1 MLRLADIRKN
11 YKVAGEDVPALKG
24 VSVNF
29 RANEFVSILGPSGCG
44 KTTLLNIIGGLDKY
58 TSGDLVING
67 RSTKSFGDREWDVY
81 RNHRIGF
88 VFQSYNLIPHQTVLG
103 NVELALTIAG
113 VSKAE
118 RRARAKAVLEKVGL
132 GEHLNKRPN
141 QLSGGQC
148 QRVAIARALVNDPE
162 ILLADE
168 PTGAL
173 DTKTSVQIMNL
184 MKEIAGERLVI
195 MVTHNPELAQ
205 QYSTRIISLLDGQM
219 IYDTDPYSDEEEEA
233 ECRARAEKEAAE
245 AAADGGKKKRKE
257 RAKMGFATAFALSG
271 RNLIAKKGRT
281 IMVGIA
287 GSIGIIGVAI
297 VLAFSSGIQGYIAS
311 MQNDMLSG
319 YPLYVSQN
327 AVDYSQ
333 LLSLT
338 MNMLED
344 EDKSY
349 YESNKIYLNHMVETL
364 TQLGGTQITNNITQD
379 YIDYVE
385 KMPEEYYEAI
395 RYSYGINFA
404 NNIYTDYVYDEEG
417 TLDADGNP
425 IENGTISVT
434 GIRAIYASV
443 LGEIEEYASYASMI
457 SSIGTF
463 SELPDSEDY
472 IMSQYDLL
480 YGSYPEQGDKNSLVL
495 VLNSDSELTD
505 LMLAQFGYVSAREF
519 VNYAFSYVG
528 EENGEYNEFYQPD
541 KPHMED
547 PYDYSDFV
555 GENAKKFY
563 WYPND
568 VVYDKNNAGLT
579 ASYTYNA
586 YADDFTEEEKSQA
599 VELNVACILR
609 PKDDVMY
616 GSLSGGLY
624 YTKALSEYVHEIET
638 NLDTMSQVVK
648 DANAATDSEGNLLDE
663 SDRYISNVT
672 YKYYYYYDAEDDTT
686 GDIKRNIKR
695 EVEEGFGSYA
705 SSSAA
710 SSGLSMISSMYSRE
724 EFIQM
729 VNASIDQFLTES
741 GLDPNDYQYRFSTL
755 MNYLTSMIYGTS
767 DKVVYLSELGGLTL
781 PSRITFYISDFDS
794 KDDVTAYL
802 DEWNDGKDEVDQIT
816 YTDTVGVIMEMVGM
830 LITMITVALIVFT
843 SIALVVSTVMR
854 GIITVVS
861 VVERIKEIGVIRAM
875 GGRKRDVKNLFMAET
890 FIIGL
895 LAGLIGI
902 VVTYILSVIANIII
916 GTITGIGTLA
926 ALPAWQAVIMVALS
940 VLLTLI
946 SGLIPAAKAAKQDP
960 VVALRTE

>member
-1 MLRLADIRKN
+1 MLRLTDIRKN

-616 GSLSGGLY
+616 GSLSSGLY

-638 NLDTMSQVVK
+638 NPDTMSQVVK

-672 YKYYYYYDAEDDTT
+672 YKYYYYYDAEDDTA

-843 SIALVVSTVMR
+843 SIALVVSTVMI

>member
-1 MLRLADIRKN
+1 
-11 YKVAGEDVPALKG
+11 
-24 VSVNF
+24 
-29 RANEFVSILGPSGCG
+29 
-44 KTTLLNIIGGLDKY
+44 
-58 TSGDLVING
+58 
-67 RSTKSFGDREWDVY
+67 
-81 RNHRIGF
+81 
-88 VFQSYNLIPHQTVLG
+88 
-103 NVELALTIAG
+103 
-113 VSKAE
+113 
-118 RRARAKAVLEKVGL
+118 
-132 GEHLNKRPN
+132 
-141 QLSGGQC
+141 
-148 QRVAIARALVNDPE
+148 
-162 ILLADE
+162 
-168 PTGAL
+168 
-173 DTKTSVQIMNL
+173 
-184 MKEIAGERLVI
+184 
-195 MVTHNPELAQ
+195 
-205 QYSTRIISLLDGQM
+205 
-219 IYDTDPYSDEEEEA
+219 
-233 ECRARAEKEAAE
+233 
-245 AAADGGKKKRKE
+245 
-257 RAKMGFATAFALSG
+257 
-271 RNLIAKKGRT
+271 
-281 IMVGIA
+281 
-287 GSIGIIGVAI
+287 
-297 VLAFSSGIQGYIAS
+297 
-311 MQNDMLSG
+311 
-319 YPLYVSQN
+319 
-327 AVDYSQ
+327 
-333 LLSLT
+333 
-338 MNMLED
+338 
-344 EDKSY
+344 
-349 YESNKIYLNHMVETL
+349 
-364 TQLGGTQITNNITQD
+364 
-379 YIDYVE
+379 
-385 KMPEEYYEAI
+385 MPEEYYEAI

-417 TLDADGNP
+417 TLDAAGNP
-425 IENGTISVT
+425 VENGTISVT

-638 NLDTMSQVVK
+638 NPDTMSQVVK
-648 DANAATDSEGNLLDE
+648 DANAVTDSEGNLLDE

-672 YKYYYYYDAEDDTT
+672 YKYYYYYDAEDDTA

-695 EVEEGFGSYA
+695 EAEEGFGSYA

-729 VNASIDQFLTES
+729 VNASIDQFLTER

-843 SIALVVSTVMR
+843 SIALVVSTVMI

>member
-1 MLRLADIRKN
+1 M
-11 YKVAGEDVPALKG
+11 
-24 VSVNF
+24 
-29 RANEFVSILGPSGCG
+29 
-44 KTTLLNIIGGLDKY
+44 
-58 TSGDLVING
+58 
-67 RSTKSFGDREWDVY
+67 
-81 RNHRIGF
+81 
-88 VFQSYNLIPHQTVLG
+88 
-103 NVELALTIAG
+103 
-113 VSKAE
+113 
-118 RRARAKAVLEKVGL
+118 
-132 GEHLNKRPN
+132 
-141 QLSGGQC
+141 
-148 QRVAIARALVNDPE
+148 
-162 ILLADE
+162 
-168 PTGAL
+168 
-173 DTKTSVQIMNL
+173 
-184 MKEIAGERLVI
+184 
-195 MVTHNPELAQ
+195 
-205 QYSTRIISLLDGQM
+205 
-219 IYDTDPYSDEEEEA
+219 
-233 ECRARAEKEAAE
+233 
-245 AAADGGKKKRKE
+245 
-257 RAKMGFATAFALSG
+257 
-271 RNLIAKKGRT
+271 
-281 IMVGIA
+281 
-287 GSIGIIGVAI
+287 
-297 VLAFSSGIQGYIAS
+297 
-311 MQNDMLSG
+311 
-319 YPLYVSQN
+319 
-327 AVDYSQ
+327 
-333 LLSLT
+333 
-338 MNMLED
+338 
-344 EDKSY
+344 
-349 YESNKIYLNHMVETL
+349 
-364 TQLGGTQITNNITQD
+364 
-379 YIDYVE
+379 
-385 KMPEEYYEAI
+385 
-395 RYSYGINFA
+395 
-404 NNIYTDYVYDEEG
+404 
-417 TLDADGNP
+417 
-425 IENGTISVT
+425 
-434 GIRAIYASV
+434 
-443 LGEIEEYASYASMI
+443 
-457 SSIGTF
+457 
-463 SELPDSEDY
+463 
-472 IMSQYDLL
+472 
-480 YGSYPEQGDKNSLVL
+480 
-495 VLNSDSELTD
+495 
-505 LMLAQFGYVSAREF
+505 
-519 VNYAFSYVG
+519 
-528 EENGEYNEFYQPD
+528 
-541 KPHMED
+541 
-547 PYDYSDFV
+547 
-555 GENAKKFY
+555 
-563 WYPND
+563 
-568 VVYDKNNAGLT
+568 
-579 ASYTYNA
+579 
-586 YADDFTEEEKSQA
+586 
-599 VELNVACILR
+599 ELNVACILR

-638 NLDTMSQVVK
+638 NPDTMSQVVK

-672 YKYYYYYDAEDDTT
+672 YKYYYYYDAEDDTA

-767 DKVVYLSELGGLTL
+767 DRVVYLSELGGLTL

-843 SIALVVSTVMR
+843 SIALVVSTVMI

>member
-1 MLRLADIRKN
+1 
-11 YKVAGEDVPALKG
+11 
-24 VSVNF
+24 
-29 RANEFVSILGPSGCG
+29 
-44 KTTLLNIIGGLDKY
+44 
-58 TSGDLVING
+58 
-67 RSTKSFGDREWDVY
+67 
-81 RNHRIGF
+81 
-88 VFQSYNLIPHQTVLG
+88 
-103 NVELALTIAG
+103 
-113 VSKAE
+113 
-118 RRARAKAVLEKVGL
+118 
-132 GEHLNKRPN
+132 
-141 QLSGGQC
+141 
-148 QRVAIARALVNDPE
+148 
-162 ILLADE
+162 
-168 PTGAL
+168 
-173 DTKTSVQIMNL
+173 
-184 MKEIAGERLVI
+184 
-195 MVTHNPELAQ
+195 
-205 QYSTRIISLLDGQM
+205 
-219 IYDTDPYSDEEEEA
+219 
-233 ECRARAEKEAAE
+233 
-245 AAADGGKKKRKE
+245 
-257 RAKMGFATAFALSG
+257 MGFATAFALSG

-425 IENGTISVT
+425 IENVTISVT

-480 YGSYPEQGDKNSLVL
+480 YGSYPEQGRQ
-495 VLNSDSELTD
+495 ELARARAQFGQRAD
-505 LMLAQFGYVSAREF
+505 RSQLAQFGYVSAREF

-638 NLDTMSQVVK
+638 NPDTMSQVVK

-710 SSGLSMISSMYSRE
+710 SSGAEHDFVHVFARGIYS
-724 EFIQM
+724 
-729 VNASIDQFLTES
+729 
-741 GLDPNDYQYRFSTL
+741 
-755 MNYLTSMIYGTS
+755 
-767 DKVVYLSELGGLTL
+767 
-781 PSRITFYISDFDS
+781 
-794 KDDVTAYL
+794 
-802 DEWNDGKDEVDQIT
+802 DGKREHRSVPHRKRT
-816 YTDTVGVIMEMVGM
+816 GSER
-830 LITMITVALIVFT
+830 L
-843 SIALVVSTVMR
+843 S
-854 GIITVVS
+854 VS
-861 VVERIKEIGVIRAM
+861 VQYADELSDVHDIRHV
-875 GGRKRDVKNLFMAET
+875 G
-890 FIIGL
+890 
-895 LAGLIGI
+895 
-902 VVTYILSVIANIII
+902 
-916 GTITGIGTLA
+916 
-926 ALPAWQAVIMVALS
+926 
-940 VLLTLI
+940 
-946 SGLIPAAKAAKQDP
+946 
-960 VVALRTE
+960 

>member
-1 MLRLADIRKN
+1 MLRLTDIRKN

-638 NLDTMSQVVK
+638 NPDTMSQVVK

-695 EVEEGFGSYA
+695 EAEEGFGSYA

-843 SIALVVSTVMR
+843 SIALVVSTVMI

>member
-1 MLRLADIRKN
+1 MLRLTDIRKN

-271 RNLIAKKGRT
+271 RNIIAKKGRT

-616 GSLSGGLY
+616 GSLSSGLY

-638 NLDTMSQVVK
+638 NPDTMSQVVK

-843 SIALVVSTVMR
+843 SIALVVSTVMI